1 MKAIKVNEF
10 GNAEVMRLDEVN
22 KPQVSANQILVKIEA
37 IGVNPVDTYIRSGS
51 YARKPELPYT
61 PGTDASGVIDDT
73 GNVISTFQKGSR
85 VYLSGSLTGVY
96 AEYALCEEH
105 QVHKLPE
112 NITFDEGAGIGV
124 PYTTAYRAL
133 FQKAKVNAGETVL
146 IHGASGGVG
155 IAAVQLASAFGLT
168 VIGTAGTEKG
178 LQLVKKE
185 GAHHTLNHNKTNY
198 LDEILNLTEHAGVDV
213 ILEMLANVN
222 LNKDFSVIRTGGKV
236 VVIGNRGS
244 IDFNPRLAMGK
255 DASIHGMTLLNVSP
269 NDRRK
274 IHIALIAGLEKGF
287 LRPVIG
293 KKFVLADAPKAHEEV
308 LAAGAFGKIILVP

>member
-10 GNAEVMRLDEVN
+10 GNAEVMRLDEVE
-22 KPQVSANQILVKIEA
+22 KLQVSANQILVKIQA
-37 IGVNPVDTYIRSGS
+37 IGINPVDTYIRSGS

-73 GNVISTFQKGSR
+73 GNGITTFQKGSR
-85 VYLSGSLTGVY
+85 VYLSGSLSGVY

-185 GAHHTLNHNKTNY
+185 GAHHTLNHNNTNY
-198 LDEILNLTEHAGVDV
+198 LDEILDLTEHMGVDV

-255 DASIHGMTLLNVSP
+255 DASIHGMTLLNVSQ

-274 IHIALIAGLEKGF
+274 IHIALIAGIEKGF

-293 KKFVLADAPKAHEEV
+293 KKFALADAPKAHEEV